1 MRNSKESETATTD
14 KVVKPEPTVVEQF
27 EKALVTLQEIAKKLP
42 ETEKAFDPISY
53 LIKALKDTDV
63 LLEYK
68 LVAHSKNGEIFNI
81 EGVNNLPRLFDESM
95 LPEAPSNFEH
105 AFNSSIIRPALNAF
119 MKYTRDKIEE
129 YKKPSTT
136 SQSLA
141 LPNTEA
147 QEFISE

>member
-1 MRNSKESETATTD
+1 MPNAKESETVTTD
-14 KVVKPEPTVVEQF
+14 KVVAPEIKLIENFQKVL
-27 EKALVTLQEIAKKLP
+27 ATLQEIAKKLP

-81 EGVNNLPRLFDESM
+81 EGVNNLPRMFDESM

-119 MKYTRDKIEE
+119 MKYTRDKVEE
-129 YKKPSTT
+129 YKKPSST
-136 SQSLA
+136 SQLT
-141 LPNTEA
+141 LPNTEYQA
-147 QEFISE
+147 FISE

>member
-1 MRNSKESETATTD
+1 MPNAKESETVTTD
-14 KVVKPEPTVVEQF
+14 KVVAPEIKIIENFQKVL
-27 EKALVTLQEIAKKLP
+27 ATLQEIAKKLP
-42 ETEKAFDPISY
+42 ETEKTFDPISY

-81 EGVNNLPRLFDESM
+81 EGVNNLPRMFDESM

-119 MKYTRDKIEE
+119 MKYTRDKVEE
-129 YKKPSTT
+129 YKKPSST
-136 SQSLA
+136 SQLT
-141 LPNTEA
+141 LPNTEYQA
-147 QEFISE
+147 FISE

>member
-1 MRNSKESETATTD
+1 MPKSKESETDTTD
-14 KVVKPEPTVVEQF
+14 KVVKPEINLVEHF
-27 EKALVTLQEIAKKLP
+27 ENALATLQEIAKKLP
-42 ETEKAFDPISY
+42 DTEKAFDPISY

-68 LVAHSKNGEIFNI
+68 IVAHSKNGEIFNI

-119 MKYTRDKIEE
+119 MKHTRDKIEE
-129 YKKPSTT
+129 YKKPAVSA
-136 SQSLA
+136 QSLA
-141 LPNTEA
+141 LLN
-147 QEFISE
+147 QESQDFISE

>member
-1 MRNSKESETATTD
+1 MPNSKESETDTTD
-14 KVVKPEPTVVEQF
+14 KVVKQEPTVVEQF
-27 EKALVTLQEIAKKLP
+27 EKALATLQEIAKKLP

-68 LVAHSKNGEIFNI
+68 LVDHSKNGEIFNI

-95 LPEAPSNFEH
+95 LPEAPINFEH

-119 MKYTRDKIEE
+119 MKYTRYKIEE
-129 YKKPSTT
+129 YKKPSTV
-136 SQSLA
+136 SQSLS
-141 LPNTEA
+141 LPNTES
-147 QEFISE
+147 QDFISE

>member
-1 MRNSKESETATTD
+1 MPNSKESETDTTD
-14 KVVKPEPTVVEQF
+14 KVVKQEPTVVEQF
-27 EKALVTLQEIAKKLP
+27 EKALATLQEIAKKLP

-95 LPEAPSNFEH
+95 LPEAPINFEH

-119 MKYTRDKIEE
+119 MKYTRYKIEE
-129 YKKPSTT
+129 YKKPSTV
-136 SQSLA
+136 SQSLS
-141 LPNTEA
+141 LPNTES
-147 QEFISE
+147 QDFISE

>member
-1 MRNSKESETATTD
+1 MPNSKESETDTTD
-14 KVVKPEPTVVEQF
+14 KVVKQEPTVVEQF
-27 EKALVTLQEIAKKLP
+27 EKALATLQEIAKKLP

-68 LVAHSKNGEIFNI
+68 LVAHSNNGEIFNI

-95 LPEAPSNFEH
+95 LPEAPINFEH

-119 MKYTRDKIEE
+119 MKYTRYKIEE
-129 YKKPSTT
+129 YKKPSTV
-136 SQSLA
+136 SQSLS
-141 LPNTEA
+141 LPNTES
-147 QEFISE
+147 QDFISE